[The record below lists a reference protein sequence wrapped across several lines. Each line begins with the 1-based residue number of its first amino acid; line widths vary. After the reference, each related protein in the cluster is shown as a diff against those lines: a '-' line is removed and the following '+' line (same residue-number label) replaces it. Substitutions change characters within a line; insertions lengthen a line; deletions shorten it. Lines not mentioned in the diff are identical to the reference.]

1 MMNYSMLLI
10 IYNVMLYD
18 IPADVSGPVVGC
30 TDSVV
35 DNTSVEGSKR
45 HRLSD

>member
-30 TDSVV
+30 TDSAV
-35 DNTSVEGSKR
+35 DNTPVAGSKM
-45 HRLSD
+45 HHID